1 MTPAHITSL
10 GFQLLRVTNDW
21 IKQAPGNSQLT
32 EKHRLEEVV
41 IRPFNLTGYLEV
53 DIKLSL

>member
-10 GFQLLRVTNDW
+10 GFQSFARDKRLDKTKHR
-21 IKQAPGNSQLT
+21 NSQLT

-53 DIKLSL
+53 DIKSSL